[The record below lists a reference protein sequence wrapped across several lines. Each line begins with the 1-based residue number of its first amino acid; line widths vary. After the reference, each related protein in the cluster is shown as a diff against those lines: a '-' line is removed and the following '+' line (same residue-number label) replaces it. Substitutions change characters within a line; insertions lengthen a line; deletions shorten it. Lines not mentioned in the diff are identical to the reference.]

1 MIRVL
6 IEMEIPQDAY
16 GEHLSEDEA
25 VVWELEHG
33 LRDIDP
39 AYVTRHEVSV
49 A

>member
-6 IEMEIPQDAY
+6 IEMEIPLDAY
-16 GEHLSEDEA
+16 AAESEDEA

-33 LRDIDP
+33 LGDIDP
-39 AYVTRHEVSV
+39 TYITRHEVSV